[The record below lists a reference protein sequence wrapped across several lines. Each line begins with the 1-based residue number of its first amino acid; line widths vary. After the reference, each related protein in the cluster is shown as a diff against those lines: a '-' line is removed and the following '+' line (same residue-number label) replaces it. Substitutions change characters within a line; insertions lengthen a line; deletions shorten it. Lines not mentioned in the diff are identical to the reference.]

1 VRRETGA
8 YDFSKRQS
16 IEIARACLG
25 PVHVAGIA
33 QPLILLDEPTSAL
46 DLSDEE
52 AFLALV
58 NRLRT
63 TGSLLFVSHR

>member
-1 VRRETGA
+1 
-8 YDFSKRQS
+8 
-16 IEIARACLG
+16 
-25 PVHVAGIA
+25 VHVAGIA
-33 QPLILLDEPTSAL
+33 RPLILLDEPTSAL